1 MKYFKQ
7 LIGNR
12 IYLTPPSLEDA
23 PKYCEW
29 LNNLEITI
37 NLQTDWSVY
46 VEKERELLQDLLE
59 KNNKIFGIVD
69 KSNDTLIGSCGLHDI
84 DYINGGAQFG
94 IFIGDKTYH
103 NKGIGLEAAN
113 LVLDFGFNILNLF
126 NIYLIVYSY
135 NTQAIKCYN
144 KAGFHEVGK
153 RRQIRQINGKRYDI
167 IYMDILRTE
176 FTSPYI
182 DTLFKK

>member
-7 LIGNR
+7 LIGDR
-12 IYLTPPSLEDA
+12 IYLTPPSLDDA

-29 LNNLEITI
+29 LNDLEITI
-37 NLQTDWSVY
+37 NLQTDWSIS
-46 VEKERELLQDLLE
+46 VEKERELLQNLLQG
-59 KNNKIFGIVD
+59 NNKIFGIVD
-69 KSNDTLIGSCGLHDI
+69 KGDDQLIGSCGLHDI
-84 DYINGGAQFG
+84 DYINGGALFG
-94 IFIGDKTYH
+94 IFIGEKSYH
-103 NKGIGLEAAN
+103 NKGYGLEATN

-135 NTQAIKCYN
+135 NISAIQCY
-144 KAGFHEVGK
+144 KKVGFQEIGR

-176 FTSPYI
+176 FKSPYVDKLI
-182 DTLFKK
+182 K